1 MPYETLP
8 HTADVRIRVTASGLP
23 SLFAE
28 AARAVAAIMAPGC
41 VPASTVTRE
50 VTVEAEDLEGLLHDF
65 LSELLYLFDAEGL
78 LLCDCQVSLE
88 GTRFLT
94 ATCRGE
100 EFSREKHA
108 GGAEI
113 KGVSFSG
120 LRIYK
125 EGEDDVL
132 EIIFDV

>member
-8 HTADVRIRVTASGLP
+8 HTADVRIRVTASGLEA
-23 SLFAE
+23 LFSE
-28 AARAVAAIMAPGC
+28 AARAMAAIMAPGC
-41 VPASTVTRE
+41 IPGRTVTRE

-78 LLCDCQVSLE
+78 LLCDCRVTLWE
-88 GTRFLT
+88 GFLS
-94 ATCRGE
+94 ASCRGE
-100 EFSREKHA
+100 PFSRERHA
-108 GGAEI
+108 GGSEI
-113 KGVSFSG
+113 KGVSYSG

>member
-8 HTADVRIRVTASGLP
+8 HTADVRIRVTASGLE

-28 AARAVAAIMAPGC
+28 AARAMAAIMAPGC
-41 VPASTVTRE
+41 IPEGPVTRA
-50 VTVEAEDLEGLLHDF
+50 VTVEAEDPEGLLHDF

-78 LLCDCQVSLE
+78 LLCDCQVTLRE
-88 GTRFLT
+88 NRHLT

-100 EFSREKHA
+100 AFSRETHL
-108 GGAEI
+108 GGSEI
-113 KGVSFSG
+113 KGVSYSG

>member
-8 HTADVRIRVTASGLP
+8 HTADVRIRVTAVGLE

-28 AARAVAAIMAPGC
+28 AARAMAAIMAPGRL
-41 VPASTVTRE
+41 PERTVTRE

-65 LSELLYLFDAEGL
+65 LSDLLYLFDAEGL
-78 LLCDCQVSLE
+78 LLYDCRVTLWE
-88 GTRFLT
+88 NRLLT
-94 ATCRGE
+94 ATCQGE
-100 EFSREKHA
+100 EFSRERHV
-108 GGAEI
+108 GGSEI

>member
-1 MPYETLP
+1 MPFTTLP
-8 HTADVRIRVTASGLP
+8 HTADMRIRVTASGLP

-28 AARAVAAIMAPGC
+28 AARAMAAIMAPGC
-41 VPASTVTRE
+41 VPAPVVTRE

-65 LSELLYLFDAEGL
+65 LSELLYLFDAEEL
-78 LLCDCQVSLE
+78 LLCDCRVALE
-88 GTRFLT
+88 GTRSLS

-100 EFSREKHA
+100 MFSREKHR
-108 GGAEI
+108 GGTEI
-113 KGVSFSG
+113 KGVSYSG

-125 EGEDDVL
+125 EGKDDVL

>member
-8 HTADVRIRVTASGLP
+8 HTADVRIRVTASGLE
-23 SLFAE
+23 SLFSE
-28 AARAVAAIMAPGC
+28 AARAMAAIMAPGC
-41 VPASTVTRE
+41 RPGSVVIRE
-50 VTVEAEDLEGLLHDF
+50 VTVEAEDPEGLLHDF

-78 LLCDCQVSLE
+78 LLCDCRVTLRE
-88 GTRFLT
+88 RLLT

-100 EFSREKHA
+100 DFSREKHA
-108 GGAEI
+108 GGMEI
-113 KGVSFSG
+113 KGVSYSG

>member
-1 MPYETLP
+1 MPYTTLP

-28 AARAVAAIMAPGC
+28 AARAMASIMAPGC
-41 VPASTVTRE
+41 VPVPAVSRE

-65 LSELLYLFDAEGL
+65 LSELLYLFDAEEL
-78 LLCDCQVSLE
+78 LLCDCQVTLS
-88 GTRFLT
+88 GTRALT

-100 EFSREKHA
+100 RFSREKHV
-108 GGAEI
+108 GGSEV
-113 KGVSFSG
+113 KGVSYSG

>member
-1 MPYETLP
+1 MPYEILP
-8 HTADVRIRVTASGLP
+8 HTADVRIRVTASGLE

-28 AARAVAAIMAPGC
+28 AARAMAAIMAPGC
-41 VPASTVTRE
+41 IPEGPVTRE
-50 VTVEAEDLEGLLHDF
+50 VTVDAEDPVGLLHDF

-78 LLCDCQVSLE
+78 LLCDCQVTLWE
-88 GTRFLT
+88 NRHLT

-100 EFSREKHA
+100 AFSREKHL
-108 GGAEI
+108 GGSEI
-113 KGVSFSG
+113 KGVSYSG

-125 EGEDDVL
+125 EREDDVL

>member
-8 HTADVRIRVTASGLP
+8 HTADVRIRVTASGLEQ
-23 SLFAE
+23 LFSE
-28 AARAVAAIMAPGC
+28 TARAMCDIMAPGC
-41 VPASTVTRE
+41 VPGRITRE
-50 VTVEAEDLEGLLHDF
+50 VVVQAEDPVGLLHDF

-78 LLCDCQVSLE
+78 LLCDCRVTLRE
-88 GTRFLT
+88 GEISAL
-94 ATCRGE
+94 CQGE
-100 EFSREKHA
+100 LFSREKHA

-113 KGVSFSG
+113 KGVSYSG

>member
-1 MPYETLP
+1 MPFETLP
-8 HTADVRIRVTASGLP
+8 HTADVRIRVTARGLEP
-23 SLFAE
+23 LFSE
-28 AARAVAAIMAPGC
+28 SARAMAAIMAPGC
-41 VPASTVTRE
+41 VPVPTVTRE

-78 LLCDCQVSLE
+78 LLCDCRITLAAGRLS
-88 GTRFLT
+88 

-113 KGVSFSG
+113 KGVSYSG

>member
-8 HTADVRIRVTASGLP
+8 HTADVRIRVTASGLE

-28 AARAVAAIMAPGC
+28 AARAMAAIMAPGC
-41 VPASTVTRE
+41 VPERTVTRE

-65 LSELLYLFDAEGL
+65 LSELLYLFDGEGL
-78 LLCDCQVSLE
+78 LLCDCRVTLRE
-88 GTRFLT
+88 GRLT

-100 EFSREKHA
+100 RFLREKHA

-113 KGVSFSG
+113 KGVTYSG

-125 EGEDDVL
+125 EGKDDVL